1 MTFIWN
7 ALDDTFGVFENT
19 FGVIEISFGVIFVRK
34 IWCFAYYLLYL
45 HPINQYLKAYETTTT
60 HDSHAM
66 LSDAKPSDSMG

>member
-19 FGVIEISFGVIFVRK
+19 FGLFGFSFGVFFERK
-34 IWCFAYYLLYL
+34 IWCFVYYLLFL

-60 HDSHAM
+60 NDSDAV
-66 LSDAKPSDSMG
+66 LSDAKSSDSMG